1 MLAGDTS
8 ILDERVLNGLKET
21 YNSLGVPIG
30 ATVQAIQAMKEVVA
44 GLVALMLARKWVSTS
59 TTSAQASAT
68 EPMQLFKV
76 TACIPS
82 PEKVRTQRE
91 LQNTFFTKWVPYDS
105 WFAEQQRIQ
114 KQGGRIIKVELCT
127 GGRQVNVGN

>member
-1 MLAGDTS
+1 M
-8 ILDERVLNGLKET
+8 R
-21 YNSLGVPIG
+21 
-30 ATVQAIQAMKEVVA
+30 
-44 GLVALMLARKWVSTS
+44 
-59 TTSAQASAT
+59 
-68 EPMQLFKV
+68 LFKV

-127 GGRQVNVGN
+127 GGRQVNVRN

>member
-1 MLAGDTS
+1 MYK
-8 ILDERVLNGLKET
+8 R
-21 YNSLGVPIG
+21 
-30 ATVQAIQAMKEVVA
+30 Q
-44 GLVALMLARKWVSTS
+44 
-59 TTSAQASAT
+59 
-68 EPMQLFKV
+68 
-76 TACIPS
+76 
-82 PEKVRTQRE
+82 QRE

>member
-1 MLAGDTS
+1 
-8 ILDERVLNGLKET
+8 
-21 YNSLGVPIG
+21 
-30 ATVQAIQAMKEVVA
+30 
-44 GLVALMLARKWVSTS
+44 MLARKWVSTS
-59 TTSAQASAT
+59 TTSALASAT
-68 EPMQLFKV
+68 EPMRLFKV

>member
-1 MLAGDTS
+1 M
-8 ILDERVLNGLKET
+8 
-21 YNSLGVPIG
+21 P
-30 ATVQAIQAMKEVVA
+30 
-44 GLVALMLARKWVSTS
+44 ARKWVSTS
-59 TTSAQASAT
+59 TTSAPVSAT
-68 EPMQLFKV
+68 EPHAVVQV

-127 GGRQVNVGN
+127 GGQQVNVGN

>member
-1 MLAGDTS
+1 M
-8 ILDERVLNGLKET
+8 R
-21 YNSLGVPIG
+21 
-30 ATVQAIQAMKEVVA
+30 
-44 GLVALMLARKWVSTS
+44 
-59 TTSAQASAT
+59 
-68 EPMQLFKV
+68 LFKV

-114 KQGGRIIKVELCT
+114 KQGGRIIKAAPLLLNPLLLSEPAVVGDPLGKKGVLQFSLRPHLFRAGDAGGDFELSLIHI
-127 GGRQVNVGN
+127 

>member
-1 MLAGDTS
+1 M
-8 ILDERVLNGLKET
+8 R
-21 YNSLGVPIG
+21 
-30 ATVQAIQAMKEVVA
+30 
-44 GLVALMLARKWVSTS
+44 
-59 TTSAQASAT
+59 
-68 EPMQLFKV
+68 LFKV

-127 GGRQVNVGN
+127 GGQQVNVGNRNHLQKCVQTRPLVGFFAELPSPTALMTAQYMQHLRPF